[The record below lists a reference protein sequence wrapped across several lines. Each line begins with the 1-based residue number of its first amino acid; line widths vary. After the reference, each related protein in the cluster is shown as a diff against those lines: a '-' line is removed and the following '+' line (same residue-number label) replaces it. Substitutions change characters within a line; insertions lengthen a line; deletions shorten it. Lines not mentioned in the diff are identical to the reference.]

1 MFSPTPHIPI
11 FSLRFICLLRCTR
24 TCDMLCPQCAAQR
37 EFWPF
42 TAACLQHWWQC
53 FLTLGCSSS
62 PTMSL
67 KKCWLRRPKPE
78 IQEVSGDQ
86 TRCWHLLRHIT
97 FITPHYAHTHTQF
110 EVLLTFYVPLQGNLR
125 SLVCGSGAGI
135 ISKTITYPFDLFKKR
150 LQVGGFEAARAHFGQ
165 VSSSTT
171 CFTFLDDKFRIQCI
185 TSCFSRAGAAL

>member
-1 MFSPTPHIPI
+1 MSAIQITGKSLFKFLNFLKFSPTPHIPTL
-11 FSLRFICLLRCTR
+11 SLRFICLLRCTR

-97 FITPHYAHTHTQF
+97 FITPHYAHTHTHSLKCCWLFMSPFKETWEAWSVAVELESSAKQSHTP
-110 EVLLTFYVPLQGNLR
+110 LTSSRRGCRWGALR
-125 SLVCGSGAGI
+125 QPEL
-135 ISKTITYPFDLFKKR
+135 T
-150 LQVGGFEAARAHFGQ
+150 
-165 VSSSTT
+165 
-171 CFTFLDDKFRIQCI
+171 LDR
-185 TSCFSRAGAAL
+185 